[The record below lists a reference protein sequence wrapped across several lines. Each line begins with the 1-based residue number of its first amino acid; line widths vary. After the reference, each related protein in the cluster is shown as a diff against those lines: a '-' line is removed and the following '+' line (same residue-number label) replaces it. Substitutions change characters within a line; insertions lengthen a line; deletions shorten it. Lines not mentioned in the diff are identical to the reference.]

1 MFVVLSPI
9 FVTDTKI
16 IYDYNFVAPL
26 SKEVKQVLQ
35 RRGGGTGVTM
45 ELQRKTQW
53 TNSKNLM

>member
-45 ELQRKTQW
+45 ELQRKTQ
-53 TNSKNLM
+53 